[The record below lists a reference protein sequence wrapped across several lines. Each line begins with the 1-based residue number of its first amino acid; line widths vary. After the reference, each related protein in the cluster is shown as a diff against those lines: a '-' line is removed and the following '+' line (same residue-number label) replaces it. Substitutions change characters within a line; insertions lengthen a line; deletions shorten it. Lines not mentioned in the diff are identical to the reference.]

1 MVYFIMKLK
10 EFLKDKLIY
19 IILFLFSYL
28 LIFLLFI
35 TFKIDRSLIIAISLI
50 FLFLLILILTIDYL
64 KKKTFYANLFNNM
77 KNLDKPY
84 LVLETIEEPSFYE
97 GNLLYQALY
106 EINKKVI
113 EIIKLQERAILDFK
127 EYIEMWI
134 HEIKIPMQTL
144 SLMKHNHQELFNK
157 KAINQLKSIDDYV
170 EQILYYVRS
179 ENSEKDYLIKRSSL
193 EKIIGNVALKNKDVL
208 LESKIDLIV
217 LNLNVYVYTD
227 AKWLEFILNQIIN
240 NNVKYKKDNNSY
252 IKIYVEENNNE
263 IVLNILDNG
272 MGINDRDLKKVFEKT
287 FTGTNGRIKA
297 KSTGM
302 GLYIAKNLC
311 TKLGSSIN
319 IKSKE
324 NEYTNVSIT
333 FYKNNYYDV
342 VR

>member
-1 MVYFIMKLK
+1 
-10 EFLKDKLIY
+10 
-19 IILFLFSYL
+19 
-28 LIFLLFI
+28 
-35 TFKIDRSLIIAISLI
+35 
-50 FLFLLILILTIDYL
+50 
-64 KKKTFYANLFNNM
+64 M